1 MGLLMMITTTML
13 IMASTT
19 AMKSDVTKMV
29 MVMAATVMMM
39 MMETKMSIVSG
50 YHRYELGDFGMS
62 LRSQRDK
69 LTKWSLLNFSN
80 SLDMV
85 SVADAIP
92 PAKIQSAT

>member
-1 MGLLMMITTTML
+1 ML
-13 IMASTT
+13 A
-19 AMKSDVTKMV
+19 
-29 MVMAATVMMM
+29 
-39 MMETKMSIVSG
+39 
-50 YHRYELGDFGMS
+50 LGVFGMS